1 MTNVVQE
8 IRDSL
13 ERANLISRL
22 STEHIIA
29 CLLSAL
35 LCGTLIYFIYRIFYK
50 GAVYSESFNLLNVL
64 TCMTTAFIIM
74 TISQNIVL
82 SLGMVGALSIV
93 RFRAAVKDPLD
104 IGFLFLAI
112 AAGLTSGAGLYPLAV
127 TGTLVICTV
136 FTLYSLLS
144 GDIKRYVCVIKY
156 DISARE
162 ALFSLLETH
171 KTKMKSSISQGKEA
185 ELTITVRIK
194 KMDLSIQQELEGLP
208 GVKSVVLMEYVSD

>member
-1 MTNVVQE
+1 MNNVVDE

-13 ERANLISRL
+13 ERANLITRL
-22 STEHIIA
+22 TPSHIIA
-29 CLLSAL
+29 CLLTAL
-35 LCGTLIYFIYRIFYK
+35 VCGTLIYIVYRTFYK

-64 TCMTTAFIIM
+64 TCLTTAFIIM
-74 TISQNIVL
+74 TISQNLVL

-127 TGTLVICTV
+127 IGTLLICGV
-136 FTLYSLLS
+136 FMAYSFLGGS
-144 GDIKRYVCVIKY
+144 ARRYVCVIKH
-156 DISARE
+156 DLAVRDAVFE
-162 ALFSLLETH
+162 LLESYPTR
-171 KTKMKSSISQGKEA
+171 MKSSISSGDHA
-185 ELTITVRIK
+185 EVTVSLKVK
-194 KMDLSIQQELEGLP
+194 KMNIILQKELEAMD